1 MKHVE
6 IKMMRLSNFKGI
18 KSLQF
23 EFSKETNIEGA
34 NGSGKTSLF
43 DALLWLLFGR
53 DSEGKT
59 DFQIK
64 TLDANGK
71 PIHNIDHEVEVLFSV
86 GGEDMLLRKCYR
98 EKWTKKRNSNIPE
111 LTGHENNFFWN
122 EVPLKEVEFKTKVAE
137 IMDEKLFKL
146 LTNPLYFNTLIKWD
160 ERRRVLLDMADPI
173 SDETIIGL
181 IETQGEGTE
190 WLRTRLAKKATVEN
204 MRDELR
210 HKSKAVKDELDLI
223 PVRIDEAYKSIPP
236 DQDFAPLRNEIAI
249 NQAEIAKLEASKEN
263 ALKAQNEANKAVM
276 DKQAEKNN
284 LEREL
289 QAKRHAL
296 KSEWEAKIAKIDSE
310 VRIIDG
316 AIKNAIAENQ
326 NAITRQQQAR
336 TNIANEEAQLSQFRK
351 EWAEVNAWTFEIK
364 PGATSCPSCQRE
376 FEGEKLDGMVADM
389 RAKFDKQK
397 ADRLASIQQQ
407 AQGKKELI
415 ARIQASIENVP
426 NYDITADTEKLTAL
440 NNERE
445 ALMAFPPTDTQEIY
459 DLVARINAIVIPEIG
474 NVSFA
479 EINAKI
485 DGYRMA
491 IREAEK
497 KLAQEGIREQVEKRV
512 DELSERESV
521 LNQELADIE
530 ARLWAVEQYNKIRIE
545 ALVKSVNARFTY
557 TRFKLFEE
565 QLNGGLNEVCEALIN
580 TNGSWVPFD
589 SANNAGRIN
598 AGIDIINALGNFY
611 GTTAPIF
618 IDNREGV
625 TELIYTNSQVINLR
639 VKEKT
644 PLSLISK

>member
-1 MKHVE
+1 MKQVQ
-6 IKMMRLSNFKGI
+6 IKMMRLSNFKGL
-18 KSLQF
+18 KNVKFDFTQ
-23 EFSKETNIEGA
+23 ETNIEGA

-43 DALLWLLFGR
+43 DGLLWLLFGR

-59 DFQIK
+59 DFEIK

-86 GGEDMLLRKCYR
+86 AGEDVLLRKCYR

-111 LTGHENNFFWN
+111 LTGHENQYFWN
-122 EVPLKEVEFKTKVAE
+122 EVPLKEVEFKGKVAE

-160 ERRRVLLDMADPI
+160 ERRRVLLEMSEGVTDADV
-173 SDETIIGL
+173 
-181 IETQGEGTE
+181 
-190 WLRTRLAKKATVEN
+190 LAQIDGDTTWIQNKLEKKATVEN

-210 HKSKAVKDELDLI
+210 HKSKAIKDELDLI

-236 DQDFAPLRNEIAI
+236 DQDFTAEKKRIEEA
-249 NQAEIAKLEASKEN
+249 QAEINTLEASKEN
-263 ALKAQNEANKAVM
+263 VLKSNQEANKAAM
-276 DKQAEKNN
+276 EKQAEKNE
-284 LEREL
+284 LERKL
-289 QAKRHAL
+289 QQLRHQL

-310 VRIIDG
+310 VRIING
-316 AIKNAIAENQ
+316 AIQNAIAENQ
-326 NAITRQQQAR
+326 NAIARQTQAR
-336 TNIANEEAQLSQFRK
+336 TDIANENMHLEKLRK

-389 RAKFDKQK
+389 RAQFDKQK
-397 ADRLASIQQQ
+397 ADRLANIQQQ
-407 AQGKKELI
+407 AQSKKELI
-415 ARIQASIENVP
+415 ARIEANIVP
-426 NYDITADTEKLTAL
+426 VDGVNTIANNEKLTAL

-445 ALMAFPPTDTQEIY
+445 ALMAVPPTDTAEIY
-459 DLVARINAIVIPEIG
+459 DLVKRIEYTIIPAVADVNFSDINEKIEARRNI
-474 NVSFA
+474 
-479 EINAKI
+479 
-485 DGYRMA
+485 

-497 KLAQEGIREQVEKRV
+497 ALAQAGIREQVEKRV
-512 DELSERESV
+512 DELGERESV

-530 ARLWAVEQYNKIRIE
+530 GRLWSVEQYNKIRIE
-545 ALVKSVNARFTY
+545 MLVKSVNSRFSF

-598 AGIDIINALGNFY
+598 AGIDIINALATFY

-639 VKEKT
+639 VSKKKT
-644 PLSLISK
+644 LSLS